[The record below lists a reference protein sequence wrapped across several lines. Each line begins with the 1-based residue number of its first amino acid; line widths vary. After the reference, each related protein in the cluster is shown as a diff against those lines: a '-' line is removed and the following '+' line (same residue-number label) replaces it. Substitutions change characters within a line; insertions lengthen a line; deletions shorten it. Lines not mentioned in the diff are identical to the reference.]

1 MQRIDFR
8 SITAKENLGSAI
20 YMCVRIQS
28 NSKWKHAHLT
38 TLEEQFKSSLL
49 IIIIQNRV
57 YCKTTKLMLVG
68 LYTLH
73 LGSHAVLFRGLH
85 NFFSN
90 TAIADGG
97 AIHAILPSLDQT
109 TLVIT
114 KNSAQC
120 GGAVHFSREAT
131 LTIAGQVL
139 INTSHNHATEL
150 GGALYH
156 EDNTVPIQC
165 NFTTSQNQGI
175 DLLPNCFLP
184 HQLLH
189 HLPGLD
195 QGEGGGYG
203 PPFDFDNDKCM
214 A

>member
-1 MQRIDFR
+1 
-8 SITAKENLGSAI
+8 
-20 YMCVRIQS
+20 
-28 NSKWKHAHLT
+28 
-38 TLEEQFKSSLL
+38 
-49 IIIIQNRV
+49 
-57 YCKTTKLMLVG
+57 MLVG

-97 AIHAILPSLDQT
+97 AIRAILPSLDQT

-114 KNSAQC
+114 KNSAQR

-175 DLLPNCFLP
+175 ETAFCSTSYCITYQGWIKGKGVGMNPLLTSIMINVWLSSPN
-184 HQLLH
+184 
-189 HLPGLD
+189 
-195 QGEGGGYG
+195 QGR
-203 PPFDFDNDKCM
+203 
-214 A
+214 